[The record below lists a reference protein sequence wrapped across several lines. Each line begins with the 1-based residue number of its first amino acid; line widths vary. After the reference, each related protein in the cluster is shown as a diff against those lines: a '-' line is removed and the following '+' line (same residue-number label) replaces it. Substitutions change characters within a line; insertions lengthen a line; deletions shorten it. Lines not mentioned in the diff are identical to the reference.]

1 MSIKEIVSELTDW
14 SGEMGLTPLSKD
26 GLPDLNYVLSIGSKF
41 DDLGFEEMDEA
52 VDKVSSYC
60 VYVASQKS
68 SFESMLGLLKRKFDQ
83 RLHTATDKLIGGKKF
98 RTYEERKAVA
108 INMDHKLQAMSLKI
122 AKLQAKF
129 DRIRDLPRTIESRL
143 VVLRKIYERRV
154 NEDRFQN

>member
-1 MSIKEIVSELTDW
+1 
-14 SGEMGLTPLSKD
+14 MGLTPLSKD

-68 SFESMLGLLKRKFDQ
+68 GFESMLGLLKRKFDQ

-108 INMDHKLQAMSLKI
+108 INMDHKLQKMSLKI

-154 NEDRFQN
+154 NEERFQN